1 MIIVWDTET
10 TGFPLWG
17 SPSEHPDQ
25 PHICSI
31 AWIPCTDNAEPMTQ
45 EPIYRLIKPEPY
57 YSVMPAE
64 AFGVHGLTIERLQDE
79 GVELAEVMDEFM
91 TGVGECAYDVAFNR
105 AFDARMIRIAQHRL
119 LHPGDLLDWWQ
130 ARPGKCAMRPMVKVV
145 GLPATESMKQYKG
158 LAKRNKTP
166 TLTEVHQ
173 HLFGVPHENA
183 HGAAGDAEA
192 ARRIWQVHLSGG
204 TARFI

>member
-1 MIIVWDTET
+1 M
-10 TGFPLWG
+10 TGAGNLLPTAV
-17 SPSEHPDQ
+17 
-25 PHICSI
+25 CSVAPIASGI
-31 AWIPCTDNAEPMTQ
+31 AWLPPT
-45 EPIYRLIKPEPY
+45 KPPPPTLRMRWFQAAWRG
-57 YSVMPAE
+57 SHTSMPMPAE